1 MDRFDH
7 ILAQLS
13 LVWHFMV
20 GKEMGEIWKFKMDG
34 YLKVQNVCGTF
45 LPPVSIM
52 AFWLTYLQV
61 LAIVITVWVNHT
73 C

>member
-7 ILAQLS
+7 ILGQLL

-20 GKEMGEIWKFKMDG
+20 GKEMGEIWKFKMDE

-45 LPPVSIM
+45 LPPVFCQM
-52 AFWLTYLQV
+52 